1 MMMRIDDRQLRFE
14 DQFVFLF
21 CEPGIV
27 RPADVTKP
35 AWLNGLRHEGSYFP
49 EIARISR
56 PRHRPAPQSSRII
69 TLRPVDTDGIAP
81 VPVQSGLAHLI
92 KDADADGRRLRH
104 LNDRARVPFIE
115 KIDEGAARS
124 VTLLADLPTGCQ
136 RALAEL
142 TIVHRPA

>member
-1 MMMRIDDRQLRFE
+1 MDCAMRVPI
-14 DQFVFLF
+14 FLKLPEF
-21 CEPGIV
+21 PG
-27 RPADVTKP
+27 RAT
-35 AWLNGLRHEGSYFP
+35 GLHRSRRGSF
-49 EIARISR
+49 
-56 PRHRPAPQSSRII
+56 